1 MTPSMSAVSTLPRV
15 VSKMNRTHEC
25 LFGNTF
31 SVDTSSRSLL
41 ARTMS
46 NVLGCLGPPPVTSS
60 AKGEVGIQFL
70 IVGRISASV
79 RVEPAGCIPGPG
91 MRSLVLLASLQLSLA
106 IQRLL
111 LPTTQGAFLL
121 HGVPGAQLWFLVTW
135 FYASRLVCWTARKTP
150 YATTMLV
157 CRSAFP
163 TPLPKVELLVNE
175 YAPVIVFT
183 LSGETIQFLPFNQ
196 LAPMHWRWHYRPF
209 ALLSSHEGG
218 REGRTPWTL

>member
-111 LPTTQGAFLL
+111 LHNPRRISAPWGSRCSTLVSRYLVLCFSLGLL
-121 HGVPGAQLWFLVTW
+121 DGPKNTLRHNNACMQICLPHAIAEGRVVGKRVRACDRIYTLWRNNPISSIQSVSTNALALALPAVRVAIF
-135 FYASRLVCWTARKTP
+135 AR
-150 YATTMLV
+150 
-157 CRSAFP
+157 
-163 TPLPKVELLVNE
+163 
-175 YAPVIVFT
+175 
-183 LSGETIQFLPFNQ
+183 GG
-196 LAPMHWRWHYRPF
+196 
-209 ALLSSHEGG
+209 EGG
-218 REGRTPWTL
+218 